1 MNVERRQRREVLSN
15 LGESAD
21 LEELH
26 DVLHW
31 RNRTEDVS
39 ANDIVIGE
47 VPINEFTEDELGK
60 VKEDLRNVCKK
71 LKTNLD
77 DRLRKSDIMRSA
89 QHTLTGSFEW
99 YNFKDYLT
107 DQGQVVNFA
116 KERLSDLAE
125 KIGKEWQ
132 DIFNENTFELVN
144 GYISWINLCIESR
157 ELNTD
162 ISDESL

>member
-1 MNVERRQRREVLSN
+1 MNVESRQRREVLSN

-107 DQGQVVNFA
+107 DQGQVVNLA
-116 KERLSDLAE
+116 QERFSNLA
-125 KIGKEWQ
+125 GKWVRN
-132 DIFNENTFELVN
+132 DNTF
-144 GYISWINLCIESR
+144 
-157 ELNTD
+157 
-162 ISDESL
+162 

>member
-1 MNVERRQRREVLSN
+1 MSN

-31 RNRTEDVS
+31 RNSTEDVS
-39 ANDIVIGE
+39 ADDNVNGE

-60 VKEDLRNVCKK
+60 VKEDLRNICKK

-89 QHTLTGSFEW
+89 QHTLTGPFDW
-99 YNFKDYLT
+99 YNFQDYLT
-107 DQGQVVNFA
+107 NMPLKQF
-116 KERLSDLAE
+116 
-125 KIGKEWQ
+125 
-132 DIFNENTFELVN
+132 F
-144 GYISWINLCIESR
+144 
-157 ELNTD
+157 
-162 ISDESL
+162 